1 MIHRIVTTQP
11 PIAANPKNTT
21 LITRNRIDKR
31 IPATSKYG
39 MQLIRRVIQCIN
51 PMKIA
56 KITRPRAQRNRK
68 NRTDKILS
76 LFFLYHVDLTGSNI
90 IPINMRTKQ

>member
-56 KITRPRAQRNRK
+56 K
-68 NRTDKILS
+68 
-76 LFFLYHVDLTGSNI
+76 
-90 IPINMRTKQ
+90 